1 MWRFISCFVS
11 KWFTAGKIIN
21 TPGLYSEI
29 QIHHKYCIARSLKL
43 KRQYLLRWG
52 HMISSTNHTTIPVCE
67 KIKNYVKILRCTTT
81 RWIIWEKQH
90 LMMFFR
96 DHKEEI
102 IFTGAEVFF
111 FSFFLFSC
119 KNDHKYECFRLELVN
134 RQWPTL
140 EIEISPVFGLR
151 HEGRCFCGNW
161 GPQPPHTF
169 NLGSSS
175 WWNARDS

>member
-11 KWFTAGKIIN
+11 KWFTTRKIIN
-21 TPGLYSEI
+21 TPGSYSES
-29 QIHHKYCIARSLKL
+29 QVHHEYCILRSLKL
-43 KRQYLLRWG
+43 KRQYLLRCG
-52 HMISSTNHTTIPVCE
+52 HMISPTNHTTIPVCE
-67 KIKNYVKILRCTTT
+67 KINNYVTILRCTMTG
-81 RWIIWEKQH
+81 WIIWEKQH

-96 DHKEEI
+96 DHKEELYSLELRI
-102 IFTGAEVFF
+102 FF

-119 KNDHKYECFRLELVN
+119 KNNHKYECFRLELVN

-161 GPQPPHTF
+161 GPQPAHTF
-169 NLGSSS
+169 NLGSPF